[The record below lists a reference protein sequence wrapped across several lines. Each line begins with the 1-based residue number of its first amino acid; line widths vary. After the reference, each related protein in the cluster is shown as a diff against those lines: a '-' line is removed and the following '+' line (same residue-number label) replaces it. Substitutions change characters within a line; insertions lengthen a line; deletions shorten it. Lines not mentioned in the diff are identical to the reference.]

1 MVGRSAVLLRRVA
14 LALIALLLTAP
25 VLAGCSGGGSAQSAP
40 DLLAKAKKTLD
51 SAKTLHFVLDS
62 TGAPSTG
69 TALTGGEG
77 DMARP
82 SSFQGTL
89 KVQVAGSTVDL
100 KVISIAGK
108 VYAQLPFTSSYSV
121 IDPKSFGFGDPGALL
136 DPKTGISQLLTAVQ
150 DPSVGSEKRIGG
162 DVVREVTGDLPGG
175 LVQKLLTSKD
185 ASKPV
190 HATFSIATD
199 SGQPRRVELTGPFFT
214 ADQDGTYILQ
224 LSEFGADVHIT
235 APPSS

>member
-1 MVGRSAVLLRRVA
+1 VLLRRVA
-14 LALIALLLTAP
+14 LALIALVLVAP
-25 VLAGCSGGGSAQSAP
+25 VLAGCSGGSSAQSAP
-40 DLLAKAKKTLD
+40 DLLAKAKRTLD
-51 SAKTLHFVLDS
+51 STKTLHFVLDS
-62 TGAPSTG
+62 TGAPATG

-77 DMARP
+77 DMERP

-89 KVQVAGSTVDL
+89 KVQVGGNTVDL
-100 KVISIAGK
+100 KVVSIAGK
-108 VYAQLPFTSSYSV
+108 VYAQLPFTSGYSV
-121 IDPKSFGFGDPGALL
+121 IDPSSFGFGDPGALL

-150 DPSVGSEKRIGG
+150 SPELGDEKRVGG

-190 HATFSIATD
+190 HARFSIATG

-214 ADQDGTYILQ
+214 ADKDGTYILQ
-224 LSEFGADVHIT
+224 LSKFGADVHIT
-235 APPSS
+235 APPGS

>member
-1 MVGRSAVLLRRVA
+1 VLLRRVA

-25 VLAGCSGGGSAQSAP
+25 VLAGCSGGSSGQSAP

-51 SAKTLHFVLDS
+51 STKTLHFVLDS
-62 TGAPSTG
+62 TGAPASG
-69 TALTGGEG
+69 TALTGGQG
-77 DMARP
+77 DMERP

-89 KVQVAGSTVDL
+89 KVQVGGSTVDL

-108 VYAQLPFTSSYSV
+108 VYAQLPFTSSYNM

-150 DPSVGSEKRIGG
+150 SPKLGAEKRVGG

-190 HATFSIATD
+190 HATFSIATGN
-199 SGQPRRVELTGPFFT
+199 GQPRRVELTGPFFT
-214 ADQDGTYILQ
+214 ADKDGTYILQ
-224 LSEFGADVHIT
+224 LSRFGADVHIT
-235 APPSS
+235 APPGS